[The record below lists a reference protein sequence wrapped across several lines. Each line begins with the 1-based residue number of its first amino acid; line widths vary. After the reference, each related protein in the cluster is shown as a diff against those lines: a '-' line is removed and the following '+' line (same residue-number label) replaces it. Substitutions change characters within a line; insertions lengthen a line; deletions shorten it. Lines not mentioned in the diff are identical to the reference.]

1 MSNNIPRYAA
11 GDAMDRINTGQEVPF
26 HNDNHDGWKFIIFII
41 SVCIILRCGY
51 LYMDSDLPQTG
62 VQGYPTQNNENTGFD
77 GSSDTTSSAQ
87 TEPLSGS
94 SSLNSL
100 HHELVNDDTELYVKL
115 SLTNNTNYYLT
126 SATITYTVTY
136 PDGSVL
142 AKKEKELQ
150 SLHVE
155 PGDSYEFDE
164 IISFPEKASDQ
175 ISIEYGGNC
184 KYQSY

>member
-1 MSNNIPRYAA
+1 MSYNIPRYAA
-11 GDAMDRINTGQEVPF
+11 GDDMDRINTGQEVSF
-26 HNDNHDGWKFIIFII
+26 HNNNHDGWKFVIFII

-51 LYMDSDLPQTG
+51 LYMDSNLPQTE
-62 VQGYPTQNNENTGFD
+62 VQEYPAENNENTGFD
-77 GSSDTTSSAQ
+77 ESSNTMSSAQ
-87 TEPLSGS
+87 AEPLSGS

-126 SATITYTVTY
+126 SASITYTVTY

-142 AKKEKELQ
+142 AEKEKELQ

-164 IISFPEKASDQ
+164 IISLPENASGQ
-175 ISIEYGGNC
+175 IFMEYGGNC